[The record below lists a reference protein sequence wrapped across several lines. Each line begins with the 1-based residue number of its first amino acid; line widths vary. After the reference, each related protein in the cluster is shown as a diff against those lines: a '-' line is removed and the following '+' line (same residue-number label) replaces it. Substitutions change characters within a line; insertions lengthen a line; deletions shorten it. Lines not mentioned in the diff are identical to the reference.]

1 MFEMNC
7 DIFSNWDL
15 RFETAG
21 KVSLSLYEAF
31 QCVGQLVGYCPD
43 EFVGREVLTGL
54 QTAACDRNLSPATLY
69 SCQNTEIPQRW
80 CVRREREKTSERG
93 VFSTF
98 WGLLE
103 ENMDTFCAFS
113 ELRHGRTAGLVM
125 SYFICLSEIL
135 IVCRYYP
142 LSQISNLN

>member
-1 MFEMNC
+1 MDNSCSIRDNSCSKIKVLGGITSSLFPLTSYLLPLPSS
-7 DIFSNWDL
+7 IFHLTSSILQLTSFRHRIGHYAPHFSSN
-15 RFETAG
+15 
-21 KVSLSLYEAF
+21 
-31 QCVGQLVGYCPD
+31 
-43 EFVGREVLTGL
+43 
-54 QTAACDRNLSPATLY
+54 

-80 CVRREREKTSERG
+80 YVRREREKTSERG

-135 IVCRYYP
+135 IVCRYCP